1 MCTYLKEAEDD
12 SSHGGRGESA
22 TSGAQLGAD
31 PPPVPGS
38 PRGAAP
44 RGARTPRTHGAPARR
59 CVPARLPGARGEE
72 PTRPVKREKA
82 TQIWGG
88 GGGVGSAG
96 GSSAGRRPPRV
107 RR

>member
-1 MCTYLKEAEDD
+1 MCTYLKEAEDG
-12 SSHGGRGESA
+12 SSHGGQGEGA

-88 GGGVGSAG
+88 GGCGQRR
-96 GSSAGRRPPRV
+96 RRPCWPAAA
-107 RR
+107 